1 MTNAS
6 IAIYKAVL
14 HAAAH
19 GPFFPDWEFSTIF
32 GFDREQIAMHA
43 DTLSEP
49 IGAEQ
54 WRALNNSFNNLLG
67 YPHGHDSTLPF
78 SRAELQAAFEFLR
91 QSRIPNAEAMIGATD
106 RYAPRVTV
114 ATIVERDGKFLFV
127 EERIQNRLVLNQPAG
142 HLDPHETLIQAAERE
157 TLEETGWRVRID
169 AIVSIDQLETPSRA
183 FLRFAFAATA
193 LGHDA
198 SQPLDQGIERTLWLS
213 PAELEARRDDHR
225 SDLVSADLRT
235 YLSGQ
240 RIALSSLRMFRS

>member
-1 MTNAS
+1 MRNET

-19 GPFFPDWEFSTIF
+19 GPFFPDWEFATIF
-32 GFDREQIAMHA
+32 GFNRAEIAQHA
-43 DTLSEP
+43 DALCDPLE
-49 IGAEQ
+49 AEQ

-67 YPHGHDSTLPF
+67 YPHQHDSALPF
-78 SRAELQAAFEFLR
+78 SRELLETAFATLR
-91 QSRIPNAEAMIGATD
+91 NSRTPNAEAMIGATE

-114 ATIVERDGKFLFV
+114 ATIVERNGQFLFV
-127 EERIQNRLVLNQPAG
+127 EERILDRLVLNQPAG

-169 AIVSIDQLETPSRA
+169 ALVSIDQLETPSRA

-193 LGHDA
+193 LEHDP

-213 PAELEARRDDHR
+213 PAELDARRDDHR

-240 RIALSSLRMFRS
+240 RIALSALRMFRS

>member
-1 MTNAS
+1 MTHDH

-32 GFDREQIAMHA
+32 GFNRAEIARHA
-43 DTLSEP
+43 DTFCEP
-49 IGAEQ
+49 MDAEQ
-54 WRALNNSFNNLLG
+54 WRALNSAFNNLLG
-67 YPHGHDSTLPF
+67 YPHQHDSALPF
-78 SRAELQAAFEFLR
+78 SRELLATSFSGLR
-91 QSRIPNAEAMIGATD
+91 HSRTPNAEAMIGATE

-127 EERIQNRLVLNQPAG
+127 EERVLNRLVLNQPAG

-157 TLEETGWRVRID
+157 TLEETGWHVRID
-169 AIVSIDQLETPSRA
+169 SLVSIDQLETPTRA

-193 LGHDA
+193 IEHDA
-198 SQPLDQGIERTLWLS
+198 NQPLDHGIERTLWLS
-213 PAELEARRDDHR
+213 PAELDARRDDHR

-240 RIALSSLRMFRS
+240 RIALSALRMFRS